1 LSTNIELIAFDLGNV
16 LCTVDETTPAKK
28 LAEIS
33 GLSWKAAHEIAFGK
47 QHKLLFEGGRTSF
60 ADHAKRAIAKLGI
73 TMSVGEFTDLYDTAL
88 IPAEGMFPLVS
99 RIAGAHRIALVSN
112 TSEPHWEYA
121 KRFLP
126 FSAQLDP
133 VIVSYSVGSM
143 KPEPEFYKSL
153 LDRSGVPADR
163 ILFVDDLKV
172 NIEAARATGMHGHVF
187 TSMAAFEAALADL
200 GVI

>member
-1 LSTNIELIAFDLGNV
+1 MSTNIELIAFDLGNV
-16 LCTVDETTPAKK
+16 LCKVDETTPAKK

-33 GLSWKAAHEIAFGK
+33 GLSLKAAHEIAFGK

-60 ADHAKRAIAKLGI
+60 ADHAKRAIATLGI

-88 IPAEGMFPLVS
+88 IPAEEMFPLVS
-99 RIAGAHRIALVSN
+99 RIAKAHRIALVSN

-126 FSAQLDP
+126 FSTQLDP
-133 VIVSYSVGSM
+133 VIVSYAVSAM
-143 KPEPEFYKSL
+143 KPDQEFYESL
-153 LDRSGVPADR
+153 LAQSGVQADR

-172 NIEAARATGMHGHVF
+172 NIEAARANGMHGHVF
-187 TSMAAFEAALADL
+187 TSMAAFEAALVGLD
-200 GVI
+200 II